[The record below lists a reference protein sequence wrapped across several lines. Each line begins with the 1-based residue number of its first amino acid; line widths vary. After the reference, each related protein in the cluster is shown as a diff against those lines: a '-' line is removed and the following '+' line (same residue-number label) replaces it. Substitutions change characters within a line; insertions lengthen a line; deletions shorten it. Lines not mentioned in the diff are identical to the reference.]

1 METTVKS
8 YVYNTTKLKDSVI
21 STIENIE
28 KWIKEKNYRF
38 KGDIDHFKMILQST
52 ESLFN
57 LSKNQKKKI
66 NNYIFSLQKKISL
79 KRVNLF
85 FNLLNN
91 YMKNTDTTSAI
102 RVLIS
107 EKEEKIQKYR
117 KEWIKVNLETERLL
131 ELYKEEKVNFYKK

>member
-8 YVYNTTKLKDSVI
+8 YVYDITKLKDSVI
-21 STIENIE
+21 DTIENIE
-28 KWIKEKNYRF
+28 KWVKEKDYRF
-38 KGDIDHFKMILQST
+38 KDDVDHFKLILQST

-117 KEWIKVNLETERLL
+117 KERIKANLETERLL